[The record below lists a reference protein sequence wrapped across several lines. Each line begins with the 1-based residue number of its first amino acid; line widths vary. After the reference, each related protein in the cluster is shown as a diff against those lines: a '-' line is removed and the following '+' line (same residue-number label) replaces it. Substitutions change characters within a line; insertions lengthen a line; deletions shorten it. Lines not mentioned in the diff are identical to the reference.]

1 MSCTRSTPPRTWSRV
16 CATGGQTHKVRC
28 WLKCRS
34 VIYMHHRPAYRTC
47 SSVCVCVVNIV
58 CMFVCSFTVTASR
71 RVAHSHFF
79 LSTAK
84 IYSKSIYSLLS
95 LAGFDYNTF
104 PLRSLAGIYYCSSS
118 LLQDSTQLAA
128 VAYYL
133 DGHAQMFLLSH
144 SLDLCVMLLSGTHIP
159 SMLQSSRWIF
169 SCSLKEALF

>member
-1 MSCTRSTPPRTWSRV
+1 MKKSVVEGPIVVSCTRSTPPRTWSRV

-104 PLRSLAGIYYCSSS
+104 PLRSLAAIIVEHLAESRGV
-118 LLQDSTQLAA
+118 LL
-128 VAYYL
+128 
-133 DGHAQMFLLSH
+133 GRPF
-144 SLDLCVMLLSGTHIP
+144 I
-159 SMLQSSRWIF
+159 
-169 SCSLKEALF
+169 